1 MAISEDDIA
10 AVRAATDIVALI
22 TEQVALRRSGQRW
35 VGLCPFHAEKTPS
48 FSVNAQEGRYYC
60 FGCHAAGDQITWVRE
75 TLHVEFADAVRQLAD
90 RAGIEL
96 HEDPAASR
104 QRHERQRLL
113 EAMERAVAWYQER
126 LLSDPAARPARDY
139 LRSRGI
145 DGHWAREF
153 RLGWA
158 PDDWDALA
166 CDLNLDV
173 HTLTGTGLGFVNQR
187 GRRQDAM
194 RARIIFPIMDP
205 SGRPIAL
212 GGRILPGQVGHDG
225 HAPAKYKNSPETA
238 IYSKRRTLYG
248 LNWAKDE
255 IIRSGEIVVCE
266 GYTDVIAFFQAGV
279 RRAVATCGTALG
291 EEHFTAMRNF
301 ARRIVLAY
309 DADQAGQSAAAA
321 VYQWERRHEIDV
333 AVARLPAGRDPADVV
348 RDDPAALV
356 VAVADAVPFLQF
368 RLDRATATSP
378 GATPEVRARAGE
390 RAVEV
395 LAEHPSDLVRDQYV
409 MRVAD
414 RLGID
419 VAVVRER
426 VRAQLAGT
434 SHPASTPPP
443 PSAPARG
450 VPARPAR
457 GAPPRPG
464 VAALRLCVLEPS
476 ARTHFSA
483 AYFVPAAQRR
493 AFEALTTTTSVD
505 AAITSLE
512 SAGEAEAAD
521 LLSSAVVSELPA
533 APTDEMV
540 SAVVAQLIRLAATA
554 ALRRLER
561 RMRSGEIS
569 PEHAGTVIRDV
580 KARLEMLDTVQAAAA
595 VSSLRVWLE
604 EESAA

>member
-1 MAISEDDIA
+1 MAISEEDIA

-90 RAGIEL
+90 RVGIEL

-113 EAMERAVAWYQER
+113 EAMERAVTWYQER
-126 LLSDPAARPARDY
+126 LLTDPAARPARDY

-145 DGHWAREF
+145 DGRWAREF

-158 PDDWDALA
+158 PDDWDAMA
-166 CDLNLDV
+166 RDLDLDAR
-173 HTLTGTGLGFVNQR
+173 TLTGTGLGFINQR

-194 RARIIFPIMDP
+194 RARIIFPILDP

-225 HAPAKYKNSPETA
+225 HAPAKYKNSSETA

-248 LNWAKDE
+248 LNWAKEE

-291 EEHFTAMRNF
+291 EEHFSAMRNF

-321 VYQWERRHEIDV
+321 VYQWERRHEVDV
-333 AVARLPAGRDPADVV
+333 AVARLPTGRDPADVA
-348 RDDPAALV
+348 RQDPAALV
-356 VAVADAVPFLQF
+356 AAVADAVPFLQF
-368 RLDRATATSP
+368 RLDRATATDP
-378 GATPEVRARAGE
+378 GATPEARARAGE

-419 VAVVRER
+419 VTIVRER
-426 VRAQLAGT
+426 VRALLAGT
-434 SHPASTPPP
+434 ARSIATPSPGETPPA
-443 PSAPARG
+443 PS
-450 VPARPAR
+450 ARPAR

-464 VAALRLCVLEPS
+464 VAALRLCVHEPS
-476 ARTHFSA
+476 ARAHFSA
-483 AYFVPAAQRR
+483 AYFVPAVQRR
-493 AFEALTTTTSVD
+493 AFEVLIEEASVD
-505 AAITSLE
+505 AAIASLE
-512 SAGEAEAAD
+512 RQGQPEAAD
-521 LLSSAVVSELPA
+521 LLASAIVSELPA
-533 APTDEMV
+533 PPSAEMV
-540 SAVVAQLIRLAATA
+540 AAVVTQLVRLAATA

-561 RMRSGEIS
+561 QMRSGEIT
-569 PEHAGTVIRDV
+569 PERAGSVIRDV
-580 KARLEMLDTVQAAAA
+580 KARLEMLDTEQADAA
-595 VSSLRVWLE
+595 VSSLRGWLE
-604 EESAA
+604 EESAP